1 MGWHILLPKEVTKM
15 KLLQINTCN
24 FGSTGKIMRSIE
36 LKARES
42 GYDVAS
48 AYAKSRSNLKGK
60 KQGDIL
66 IGSILS
72 RNLHL
77 LLAKVTGL
85 NGCFSFFSTLN
96 FLQRVK
102 RLSPDVIHLHN
113 LHNCYI
119 NLPLLFGFIKKHN
132 IRVVW
137 TLHDCWAFTG
147 HCPYFTLAKCDKWK
161 SGCHTCPNYKEYPA
175 SLFDNSK
182 FMYRLKKKW
191 FTGVNDLT
199 IITPSQ
205 WLGDLVKQSFLDE
218 YSVQV
223 INNGIDL
230 SVFKPTESN
239 FRKKHHCEDKFVL
252 LGVALP
258 WSKRKGMGVFVEL
271 SKRLD
276 DRFQIVLVGT
286 NESIDKQLPDNIISI
301 HRTHNQAELAEIYTA
316 ADLFV
321 NPTMEENYPTVNMEA
336 IACGTPVLTFNTG
349 GSGEIPDNTC
359 GVVVSENT
367 VDDVLSNIIKI
378 FNNNP
383 FSKADCLKRAQS
395 FAAEEK
401 YAEYIELY
409 RKILC

>member
-1 MGWHILLPKEVTKM
+1 MNILM
-15 KLLQINTCN
+15 INSCN
-24 FGSTGKIMRSIE
+24 FGSTGNIMLQVAE
-36 LKARES
+36 KAREK
-42 GYDVAS
+42 GYIVYTACPDCRDNRK
-48 AYAKSRSNLKGK
+48 KSVEN
-60 KQGDIL
+60 QIF
-66 IGSILS
+66 IGNRFT

-96 FLQRVK
+96 FLRKAK
-102 RLSPDVIHLHN
+102 RFSPDVIHLHN
-113 LHNCYI
+113 LHNGYI
-119 NLPLLFGFIKKHN
+119 NLPLLFRFIKKHN

-147 HCPYFTLAKCDKWK
+147 HCPYFDMAKCEKWK
-161 SGCHTCPNYKEYPA
+161 SGCHTCPIYKEYPA

-182 FMYRLKKKW
+182 FMYRLKNKW

-199 IITPSQ
+199 LVTPSQ
-205 WLGDLVKQSFLDE
+205 WLGDLVKQSFLGE
-218 YSVQV
+218 YAVRV

-230 SVFKPTESN
+230 AVFKSTESD
-239 FRKKHHCEDKFVL
+239 FRKKYNCEDKFVL
-252 LGVALP
+252 LGVAFP
-258 WSKRKGMGVFVEL
+258 WSKRKGIDVFIEL

-286 NESIDKQLPDNIISI
+286 DDIVDKQLPDSIISI
-301 HRTHNQAELAEIYTA
+301 HRTNNQAELAEIYTA

-321 NPTMEENYPTVNMEA
+321 NPTREENYPTVNMEA

-359 GVVVSENT
+359 GIVVSENT
-367 VDDVLSNIIKI
+367 VDNIFEKI
-378 FNNNP
+378 IEIFENKP
-383 FSKADCLKRAQS
+383 FTKADCLKRAQS

-401 YAEYIELY
+401 YKEYMSLY
-409 RKILC
+409 E